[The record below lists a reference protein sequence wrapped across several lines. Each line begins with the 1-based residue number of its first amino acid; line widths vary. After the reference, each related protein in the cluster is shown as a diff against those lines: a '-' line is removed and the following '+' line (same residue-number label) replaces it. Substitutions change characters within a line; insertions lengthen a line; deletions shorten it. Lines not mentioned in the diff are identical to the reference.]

1 MAVKAIS
8 TGKAWRFGAATM
20 ALATTLVVVAACGS
34 DAGNNAA
41 PAASGSH
48 NAHTGESSAPP
59 QPLRAGERF
68 VDLKMAEA
76 YTPAPPEGGGTDE
89 YRCQVIDPGLTK
101 AAFLTGTQVTPENIT
116 LAHHA
121 IVYAVPPGGAAA
133 VRAQD
138 AKTPGLGWQCFGG
151 TGMDGAEVEEGEA
164 AWSTSS
170 AGSCC
175 GRCSCCCSGRM

>member
-1 MAVKAIS
+1 MAMV
-8 TGKAWRFGAATM
+8 
-20 ALATTLVVVAACGS
+20 LATAFAFVAACGS
-34 DAGNNAA
+34 DAGSSAA
-41 PAASGSH
+41 PPAAGSH
-48 NAHTGESSAPP
+48 RGHAGGSSAPP

-101 AAFLTGTQVTPENIT
+101 VAFVTGTQVTPENIT

-133 VRAQD
+133 VREQD
-138 AKTPGLGWQCFGG
+138 AKVPGPGWQ
-151 TGMDGAEVEEGEA
+151 
-164 AWSTSS
+164 
-170 AGSCC
+170 
-175 GRCSCCCSGRM
+175 

>member
-1 MAVKAIS
+1 MAFAVVAC
-8 TGKAWRFGAATM
+8 GANAGNGAAPP
-20 ALATTLVVVAACGS
+20 VVGAHGAH
-34 DAGNNAA
+34 AGQ
-41 PAASGSH
+41 PA
-48 NAHTGESSAPP
+48 APP

-101 AAFLTGTQVTPENIT
+101 TAFLTGTQVTPENAA

-121 IVYAVPPGGAAA
+121 IVYAVPPSGAAA

-138 AKTPGLGWQCFGG
+138 A
-151 TGMDGAEVEEGEA
+151 
-164 AWSTSS
+164 
-170 AGSCC
+170 
-175 GRCSCCCSGRM
+175 